1 MAEKK
6 QIIEVKGTPITIIQ
20 VNQSDFI
27 SLTNIARYKNPTE
40 PKDIVKNRMRSKTT
54 IEFLG
59 LWEKLHNP
67 GFKGVEFDSFI
78 REAGSNAFVLSP
90 TKWIEATHAMGII
103 SKQGNT
109 GGTYA
114 HKDIAFEFAAWLSA
128 EFKLY
133 LIMEFQRLKD
143 EENSEK
149 KLEWSFQRTL
159 SKINYRIHTDA
170 IKETLIPPVITKE
183 QAALLYSSEADLLN
197 MALFGKTAR
206 EWRDQNSGK
215 KGNIR
220 DEATL
225 EQLVILTNLESIN
238 ALLIRKGIAQFER
251 LLQLNEVAIQ
261 QMKSLLNNSSVK
273 KLSR

>member
-1 MAEKK
+1 MVHKK
-6 QIIEVKGTPITIIQ
+6 QIIEVQGTAITIIQ
-20 VNQSDFI
+20 VNQSDYI
-27 SLTNIARYKNPTE
+27 SLTNIARHKNPAE
-40 PKDIVKNRMRSKTT
+40 PKDIVKNWMRSKTT

-67 GFKGVEFDSFI
+67 EFKGVEFDAFE
-78 REAGSNAFVLSP
+78 REAGSNSFVLSP
-90 TKWIEATHAMGII
+90 TKWIEATHAVGII

-143 EENSEK
+143 EENSAK
-149 KLEWSFQRTL
+149 NQEWTLQRTL

-170 IKETLIPPVITKE
+170 IKESLIPPTITKE
-183 QAALLYSSEADLLN
+183 QSAIVYANEADLLN
-197 MALFGKTAR
+197 VALFGKTAKQ
-206 EWRDQNSGK
+206 WRDQNRDK
-215 KGNIR
+215 QGNIR

-225 EQLVILTNLESIN
+225 AQLVVLTNLESIN
-238 ALLIRKGIAQFER
+238 ALLLRKGMGQTER
-251 LLQLNEVAIQ
+251 LQQLNEVAIQ
-261 QMKSLLNNSSVK
+261 QMKSLLNNNAIK

>member
-1 MAEKK
+1 MPEKK
-6 QIIEVKGTPITIIQ
+6 QTIEVKGTPITIMQ
-20 VNQSDFI
+20 VNQQDYI
-27 SLTNIARYKNPTE
+27 SLTNIARHKNPNE
-40 PKDIVKNRMRSKTT
+40 PKDIVKNWMRSKTT

-67 GFKGVEFDSFI
+67 KFKGVEFDSFV

-90 TKWIEATHAMGII
+90 TKWIENTHAIGII
-103 SKQGNT
+103 SKPGNT

-143 EENSEK
+143 EENSVK
-149 KLEWSFQRTL
+149 KQEWTLQRTL

-183 QAALLYSSEADLLN
+183 QSTTVYASEADLLN
-197 MALFGKTAR
+197 VALFGQTAR
-206 EWRDQNSGK
+206 QWRDQNQGK
-215 KGNIR
+215 QGNIR
-220 DEATL
+220 DEASL
-225 EQLVILTNLESIN
+225 EQLVVLTNLESIN
-238 ALLIRKGIAQFER
+238 ALLIRKGYSQTER
-251 LLQLNEVAIQ
+251 LQQLNEVAIQ
-261 QMKSLLNNSSVK
+261 QMKSLLANTAVK

>member
-1 MAEKK
+1 
-6 QIIEVKGTPITIIQ
+6 
-20 VNQSDFI
+20 
-27 SLTNIARYKNPTE
+27 
-40 PKDIVKNRMRSKTT
+40 MRSKTT

-67 GFKGVEFDSFI
+67 GFKGVEFDAFV

-90 TKWIEATHAMGII
+90 TKWIEATQAVGII
-103 SKQGNT
+103 SKPGNT

-114 HKDIAFEFAAWLSA
+114 HKDIAFEFAAWLIA

-143 EENSEK
+143 EENNSK
-149 KLEWSFQRTL
+149 NQQWTLQRTL

-170 IKETLIPPVITKE
+170 IKESLIPPIITKE
-183 QAALLYSSEADLLN
+183 QSAIVYANEADLLN
-197 MALFGKTAR
+197 VALFGKTAKQWR
-206 EWRDQNSGK
+206 EQNPDK
-215 KGNIR
+215 PGNIR

-225 EQLVILTNLESIN
+225 EQLVVLTNLEGIN
-238 ALLIRKGIAQFER
+238 ALLIRKGMGQTER
-251 LLQLNEVAIQ
+251 LQQLNEVAIQ
-261 QMKSLLNNSSVK
+261 QMKSLLNNATIK

>member
-1 MAEKK
+1 MPDKK
-6 QIIEVKGTPITIIQ
+6 QTIEVKGTEITIIQ
-20 VNQSDFI
+20 VNHSDYI
-27 SLTNIARYKNPTE
+27 SLTGIARYKNPDE
-40 PKDIVKNRMRSKTT
+40 PKDIVKNWMRSKTT

-67 GFKGVEFDSFI
+67 EFKGVEFDSFMK
-78 REAGSNAFVLSP
+78 EAGSNAFVLSP
-90 TKWIEATHAMGII
+90 TKWIERTHAIGII

-143 EENSEK
+143 EESNAK
-149 KLEWSFQRTL
+149 KLEWNLQRTL

-170 IKETLIPPVITKE
+170 IKEMLIPPIITKE
-183 QAALLYSSEADLLN
+183 QAALTYASEADLLN
-197 MALFGKTAR
+197 MALFGKTAKG
-206 EWRDQNSGK
+206 WRDQNPGK
-215 KGNIR
+215 QGNIR

-225 EQLVILTNLESIN
+225 EQLVVLTNLESIN
-238 ALLIRKGIAQFER
+238 SLLIRKGFTPSER

-261 QMKSLLNNSSVK
+261 QMRSLLNNTTIK

>member
-1 MAEKK
+1 MSNTK

-20 VNQSDFI
+20 VNQTDYI
-27 SLTNIARYKNPTE
+27 SLTNIARHKNPAE
-40 PKDIVKNRMRSKTT
+40 PKDIVKNWMRSKTT

-67 GFKGVEFDSFI
+67 GFKGVEFDSFT

-90 TKWIEATHAMGII
+90 TKWIETTQAIGII
-103 SKQGNT
+103 SKPGNT

-143 EENSEK
+143 EENSNK
-149 KLEWSFQRTL
+149 KQEWSLQRTL

-170 IKETLIPPVITKE
+170 IKETLIPAILTKE
-183 QAALLYSSEADLLN
+183 QIATVYATEADLLN
-197 MALFGKTAR
+197 VALFGTTAR
-206 EWRDQNSGK
+206 QWRDQNPSK
-215 KGNIR
+215 QGNIR

-225 EQLVILTNLESIN
+225 EQLVVLTNLESIN
-238 ALLIRKGIAQFER
+238 ALLIRNEMAQSER
-251 LLQLNEVAIQ
+251 LQQLNNTAIQ
-261 QMKSLLNNSSVK
+261 QMKSLLASPTIK